1 MCWVFLCAEGCV
13 SSPLLPPPHH
23 STPPNNAPTSRHKQQ
38 QRTITTSTATT
49 NNTHSIPVAVLS
61 VCSAQYKTVL
71 DALRARRE
79 RFLFEDAEIALRP
92 SVMAFITMNPGY
104 PGRAGERRAAAT
116 HGCLKWALSCG
127 GGLR

>member
-1 MCWVFLCAEGCV
+1 MA
-13 SSPLLPPPHH
+13 SPLLPASHH
-23 STPPNNAPTSRHKQQ
+23 LTPNNTPTSRHNNNNN
-38 QRTITTSTATT
+38 TPSPTSTATT
-49 NNTHSIPVAVLS
+49 TNAHSIPVAVLS

-104 PGRAGERRAAAT
+104 PGRAGEEGARR
-116 HGCLKWALSCG
+116 
-127 GGLR
+127 